1 MDKNVVHT
9 CSGILVSHGEDG
21 MMVFA
26 VIWMDLATL
35 TLREAHQ
42 AEKDEYRG
50 ISVRCGI
57 LKNDAMIL
65 FTKQKLT
72 HRHRKQTWL
81 PKEKGSGEG

>member
-9 CSGILVSHGEDG
+9 CSGILVSHREDG
-21 MMVFA
+21 VMALA

-35 TLREAHQ
+35 TLREARQ
-42 AEKDEYRG
+42 AEKDECRG
-50 ISVRCGI
+50 ISLRCGV
-57 LKNDAMIL
+57 LKDDAMIL